1 MEITKKAKTF
11 INIIIKNIRRPEMR
25 ILSGQLAFYFVLM
38 LAPIL
43 ALFGNIISFFNLSG
57 ELVGSVLIEHLPK
70 EIGDLIVHLSR
81 SSGLQ
86 ASNTLFIILTLFLA
100 SNGTYSMIVASNS
113 IYKVKSHG
121 YLKDR
126 VKAVVML
133 LYLLLL
139 FIIMFLLPGFGNKLF
154 GIITA
159 VADIEVGPFMVFA
172 FESAKLL
179 VSFLLIFL
187 LVKILY
193 IMAPDTKIKSKH
205 SNYGALFTS
214 IVWIIATVV
223 FASYV
228 GNFASYATF
237 YSSLSNIIILML
249 WMYILAYVFV
259 LGMSLNASIYE
270 VEKEKPN

>member
-1 MEITKKAKTF
+1 
-11 INIIIKNIRRPEMR
+11 MR

-43 ALFGNIISFFNLSG
+43 ALFGNILSSLNLSG

-70 EIGDLIVHLSR
+70 EIGDLIVHLSS
-81 SSGLQ
+81 SSGMQ
-86 ASNTLFIILTLFLA
+86 ASNVLVIIFTLFLA
-100 SNGTYSMIVASNS
+100 SNGTYSMITASNS

-121 YLKDR
+121 YLRDR

-154 GIITA
+154 EIITA
-159 VADIEVGPFMVFA
+159 VADIEIGPLVVFL
-172 FESAKLL
+172 FEFVKLL
-179 VSFLLIFL
+179 ISFLLIFL

-193 IMAPDTKIKSKH
+193 IMAPDTKIKSSD

-214 IVWIIATVV
+214 ITWILATVI
-223 FASYV
+223 FANYV
-228 GNFASYATF
+228 GSFASYATF
-237 YSSLSNIIILML
+237 YSSLSSVIILML

-259 LGMSLNASIYE
+259 LGMSLNASVYE
-270 VEKEKPN
+270 TASDNK